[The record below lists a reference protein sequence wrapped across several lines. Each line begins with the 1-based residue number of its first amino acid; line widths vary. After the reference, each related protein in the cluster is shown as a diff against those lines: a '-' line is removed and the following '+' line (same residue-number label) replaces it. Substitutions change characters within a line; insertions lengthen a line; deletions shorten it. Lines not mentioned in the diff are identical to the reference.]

1 MKRVQGQSTENTFEV
16 FGFEVLTNEELNV
29 VRGGDD
35 RPASK
40 DKDIFELE
48 DV

>member
-1 MKRVQGQSTENTFEV
+1 MKDLFAQNIEDK
-16 FGFEVLTNEELNV
+16 FEVLTNEELNV

-40 DKDIFELE
+40 DKDIFDLE
-48 DV
+48 DI